1 METRLKYVYE
11 VYRAG
16 SFTKAAQKLF
26 ISQPSLSAMV
36 KKVEE
41 ELGSAIFDRTSSP
54 LELTEEGEVYIE
66 YIQQIMKNEEILDEK
81 LSDIRNLSKGRI
93 RVGGSNYVISSI
105 IPEILK
111 HILFQYPG
119 IQVELIEE
127 GSFALHKLLEK
138 GELDLVIDSF
148 EAENQTFACHKLLE
162 ETILLAVPK
171 EDPINR
177 EWKKYQISREQIL
190 QGDYSDVML
199 PKEQTEIL
207 LQKPFVFLKAE
218 NNMHQ
223 HAIDTFRQY
232 DIQPNVRLYLD
243 QLLTSL
249 QYTAAGL
256 GCSFVTDT
264 LFRYGN
270 RESNVCL
277 YAFQGTNIR
286 RNMSIVHKRNK
297 YVSSA
302 SRLFIRIAKEH
313 FNTSPYLPDA

>member
-16 SFTKAAQKLF
+16 SFTKAAQKLY

-36 KKVEE
+36 KKVEN
-41 ELGSAIFDRTSSP
+41 ELGSAIFERTSSP
-54 LELTEEGEVYIE
+54 LELTEEGKAYIE
-66 YIQQIMKNEEILDEK
+66 FIQQSMQNEESLDEK

-93 RVGGSNYVISSI
+93 RVGGSNYVLSSI

-111 HILFQYPG
+111 QILFRYPG
-119 IQVELIEE
+119 IQIELIEE
-127 GSFALHKLLEK
+127 GSFALHKLLEN

-148 EAENQTFACHKLLE
+148 EAENNTFACYKLLE

-171 EDPINR
+171 EDPVNR
-177 EWKKYQISREQIL
+177 DLERFQIKRRNIL
-190 QGDYSDVML
+190 QRDYTDVKL
-199 PKEQTEIL
+199 PQEQTEIL
-207 LQKPFVFLKAE
+207 LRKPFVFLKAE

-223 HAIDTFRQY
+223 HAVNTFRQY

-243 QLLTSL
+243 QLVTSL

-270 RESNVCL
+270 RENNVCL
-277 YAFQGTNIR
+277 YAFNSDKIC

-297 YVSSA
+297 YVSNA
-302 SRLFIRIAKEH
+302 SRLFIQVAQKH
-313 FNTSPYLPDA
+313 FNISP

>member
-41 ELGSAIFDRTSSP
+41 ELGGAIFDRTSSP
-54 LELTEEGEVYIE
+54 LELTEEGAVYIE
-66 YIQQIMKNEEILDEK
+66 YIQQIMKNEESLEEK
-81 LSDIRNLSKGRI
+81 LSDIRNLNKGRI

-105 IPEILK
+105 IPEIMK
-111 HILFQYPG
+111 HIFFQYPG
-119 IQVELIEE
+119 VQIELVEE

-148 EAENQTFACHKLLE
+148 EAENQTFSSYKLLE

-171 EDPINR
+171 EDPINQK
-177 EWKKYQISREQIL
+177 WKKYQISRKHIL
-190 QGDYSDVML
+190 QRDYSDVIL

-232 DIQPNVRLYLD
+232 DIQPNVRLHLD

-270 RESNVCL
+270 RENNVCL
-277 YAFQGTNIR
+277 YAFHGTNIR

-302 SRLFIRIAKEH
+302 SRLFIQIAKEH